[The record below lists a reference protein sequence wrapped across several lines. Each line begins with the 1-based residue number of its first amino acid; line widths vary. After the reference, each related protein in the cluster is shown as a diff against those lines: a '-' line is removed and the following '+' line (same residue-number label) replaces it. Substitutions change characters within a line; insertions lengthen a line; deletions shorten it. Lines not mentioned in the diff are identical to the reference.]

1 MCGFAGF
8 IDYRGQGDAGL
19 VRSMAATLLHRGPD
33 DEGVECF
40 DHGGTTVGLGFRR
53 LSIIDLSPAG
63 HQPMVTADGFCQ
75 VMLNGE
81 IYNYREIRA
90 LLEKEGCL
98 FMSGSDT
105 EVVLQAYLRWGI
117 KAVDRFIGMFAVV
130 IVDRKSDRAFLL
142 RDRAGVKPLF
152 FYEFPGGLLF
162 ASELKAFHVHPDFK
176 KEIDTGSL
184 KVYFQHGNIP
194 APYTIFKGASKVMPG
209 SYVEV
214 DLRSS
219 DLKSF
224 TYWDVL
230 SFYNKAPSGISYGEA
245 MEQTEKL
252 MEDAFRLRMVADV
265 PVGVFLSGGYDSTA
279 VAALLSKQVSNLNTF
294 TIGFEEA
301 AYDESRHAAKV
312 AAHLG
317 TRHHTFTCTIREA
330 MDILPVLPYIYD
342 EPFGDSSAIPTTLV
356 SRIARQHVTVAL
368 SADAGD
374 ELFAGY
380 PRHRK
385 ASRMISRL
393 QRLPLTL
400 RRLLA
405 AGIRSTTFNQSP
417 ISSADRKEKLRT
429 LLLSGSVTGQFNII
443 NQTYT
448 PKESA
453 LLLRETAGDYPLVFD
468 TDIAWNDRVEVM
480 NRILAVEYKSYLVDD
495 ILQKVDRA
503 TMSVSLEGR
512 EPFLDHRLIE
522 WVASLPVEYK
532 YNNGVSKRILKDIV
546 HGYVPESM
554 MNRPKMGFGVPV
566 QTWLKGELRPLF
578 DEVMGEEAIRKQPW
592 LEPASLL
599 RLRRDYL
606 EGRLEDFERIW
617 FVFTFLQW
625 AKRWM

>member
-8 IDYRGQGDAGL
+8 IDCRGQGDAGL
-19 VRSMAATLLHRGPD
+19 VHSMAETLIHRGPD

-40 DHGGTTVGLGFRR
+40 NHEGTIVGLGFRR

-63 HQPMVTADGFCQ
+63 HQPMVSSDGLCQ

-81 IYNYREIRA
+81 VYNYREIRA
-90 LLEKEGCL
+90 LLEREGCV
-98 FMSGSDT
+98 FRSGSDT
-105 EVVLQAYLRWGI
+105 EVVLQAYLLWGI

-130 IVDRKSDRAFLL
+130 IVDRKRSRAFLL

-152 FYEFPGGLLF
+152 YYQYPGGLLF
-162 ASELKAFHVHPDFK
+162 ASELKAFHVHPAFK
-176 KEIDTGSL
+176 KELDTASL
-184 KVYFQHGNIP
+184 KAYFQHGNIP
-194 APYTIFKGASKVMPG
+194 APYTIFRKTFKVMPG

-214 DLRSS
+214 DLRTA
-219 DLKSF
+219 DLKSV
-224 TYWDVL
+224 TYWDVY
-230 SFYNKAPSGISYGEA
+230 SFYNKPPSGIPYAEA
-245 MEQTEKL
+245 VEQTEKL

-279 VAALLSKQVSNLNTF
+279 VAALLSKQVHNLNTF

-301 AYDESRHAAKV
+301 AYDESLHAAKV

-317 TRHHTFTCTIREA
+317 TRHHSFTCTVGEA
-330 MDILPVLPYIYD
+330 MDILPELPQIYD

-356 SRIARQHVTVAL
+356 SRIARRHVTVAL

-385 ASRMISRL
+385 ASSMISRL
-393 QRLPLTL
+393 QLLPPAL
-400 RRLLA
+400 RTVMA
-405 AGIRSTTFNQSP
+405 KGIRIAPLYEPPLSR
-417 ISSADRKEKLRT
+417 ADRREKLIK
-429 LLLSGSVTGQFNII
+429 LLMASGVTAQFNII

-448 PKESA
+448 HREAERLLKEA
-453 LLLRETAGDYPLVFD
+453 AGGHPLVFD
-468 TDIAWNDRVEVM
+468 EPYEWDHRVEVM
-480 NRILAVEYKSYLVDD
+480 NRILAVEYKTYLVDD

-512 EPFLDHRLIE
+512 EPFLDHRLVE

-532 YNNGVSKRILKDIV
+532 YKGGVSKRILKDIV
-546 HGYVPESM
+546 HRYVPESI

-566 QTWLKGELRPLF
+566 KDWLKGDLRPLF
-578 DEVMGEEAIRKQPW
+578 EEVMGEEAVGRQPW
-592 LEPASLL
+592 LDPDSLL
-599 RLRRDYL
+599 QLRKDYL
-606 EGRLEDFERIW
+606 EGRLQDFERLW